1 MSADNNEAVNAGG
14 TPAADPAAAA
24 PGSNPAHADPAGSNP
39 TPPQQAE
46 GAGGQPAATGAEGA
60 EGQLGVDP
68 KDLKGLGEGAEEK
81 GDGEKEGSSTLG
93 APENGYDFSG
103 AKLPEGFSISEA
115 AIGKFSE
122 VAKQLNLS
130 QGAAMKLVEE
140 VGPAI
145 EEAQRAQIQ
154 TLGEQWLK
162 QAYADPDMGGAKWKA
177 TLGDANRALNQFCP
191 PKVKQIL
198 AATGLNRN
206 PDVIRM
212 FRDIGRAVG
221 ADPIVT
227 GNAPAQKANPLAN
240 FYDNSDM
247 NF

>member
-1 MSADNNEAVNAGG
+1 MSEENETVNTG
-14 TPAADPAAAA
+14 TTPAAAPAADPSSTDGNPAPSNESAAAEQSVQA
-24 PGSNPAHADPAGSNP
+24 TDSDQGGEP
-39 TPPQQAE
+39 TE
-46 GAGGQPAATGAEGA
+46 
-60 EGQLGVDP
+60 
-68 KDLKGLGEGAEEK
+68 LKGLGEGDDADETPKALDES
-81 GDGEKEGSSTLG
+81 GTLG
-93 APENGYDFSG
+93 APEGGYDFSG

-145 EEAQRAQIQ
+145 EQAQRAQIEE
-154 TLGEQWLK
+154 LGQKWLK
-162 QAYADPDMGGAKWKA
+162 DAYADADMGGAKWKT
-177 TLGDANRALNQFCP
+177 TLSDANRALNQFCP
-191 PKVKQIL
+191 PKLRQVL

-221 ADPIVT
+221 SDPIVT
-227 GNAPAQKANPLAN
+227 GKAPVQKPNPLAN
-240 FYDNSDM
+240 FYDKSDM